1 MIFKLGDVNSFVR
14 FENRLNFHREI
25 EIDRELKSNQKQL
38 SKERNKT
45 SCGQRIQTYV
55 PQIKMK
61 EESFSFLIDAR
72 TLTGFIDFFCLKMF

>member
-38 SKERNKT
+38 SK
-45 SCGQRIQTYV
+45 
-55 PQIKMK
+55 
-61 EESFSFLIDAR
+61 
-72 TLTGFIDFFCLKMF
+72 